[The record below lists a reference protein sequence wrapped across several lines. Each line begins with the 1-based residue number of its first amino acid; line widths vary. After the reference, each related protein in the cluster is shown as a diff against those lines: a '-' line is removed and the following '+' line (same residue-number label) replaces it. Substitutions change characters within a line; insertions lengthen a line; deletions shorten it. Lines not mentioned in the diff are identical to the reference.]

1 MQDSIIVSVIIATYN
16 MRQWI
21 GETLGSILSQPEP
34 DMYEVIVVDD
44 GSTDGTGD
52 FLREKYGG
60 RIRYIYQENKGRSA
74 ARNAGFAVSHGK
86 YIQFFDA
93 DDIMEP
99 NALGERV
106 AFLQDNPDYAV
117 AHGSVV
123 VFMEDDPTHFWERE
137 ANPHYAIGGILK
149 EQIHR
154 PFLIPIMALIRREW
168 VELVG
173 AMEEDRAIEG
183 VEDWYF
189 FLNIAINGGLF
200 AYIDGPA
207 VARYRWRRN
216 HPIGAGRRFALRG
229 MRALKKIKPLVH
241 HRSDYKSLEL
251 DKAIATWQYGYGY
264 ALAQQVEKRQGLWLM
279 VESLRYNQEK
289 ISIKMFQIILGL
301 LMSPDQI
308 EPAFYR
314 LRKLLGRNQ

>member
-1 MQDSIIVSVIIATYN
+1 MQDSIVVSVIIATYN
-16 MRQWI
+16 MRPTI
-21 GETLGSILSQPEP
+21 GETLDSILSQQGP
-34 DMYEVIVVDD
+34 DTFEVIVVDD

-52 FLREKYGG
+52 FLREKYGE
-60 RIRYIYQENKGRSA
+60 RIRYIYQENKGRAA

-99 NALGERV
+99 NALGARL
-106 AFLQDNPDYAV
+106 AFLQENLDYAV
-117 AHGSVV
+117 AYGSVV
-123 VFMEDDPTHFWERE
+123 VFMEDDPTHFWEH
-137 ANPHYAIGGILK
+137 AFKPYYKSGDILK
-149 EQIHR
+149 AEIHR

-173 AMEEDRAIEG
+173 AMEEDRVIEG

-216 HPIGAGRRFALRG
+216 HPIGAGIRHGLIG
-229 MRALKKIKPLVH
+229 MRALEKIKPLVH
-241 HRSDYKSLEL
+241 HRLDYKSLEL

-264 ALAQQVEKRQGLWLM
+264 GLAQQGEKKQGLRLM
-279 VESLRYNQEK
+279 VKSLRHNQER
-289 ISIKMFQIILGL
+289 ISVKMIQIILGL
-301 LMSPDQI
+301 LMPPDQI

-314 LRKLLGRNQ
+314 LRKLLGNNL